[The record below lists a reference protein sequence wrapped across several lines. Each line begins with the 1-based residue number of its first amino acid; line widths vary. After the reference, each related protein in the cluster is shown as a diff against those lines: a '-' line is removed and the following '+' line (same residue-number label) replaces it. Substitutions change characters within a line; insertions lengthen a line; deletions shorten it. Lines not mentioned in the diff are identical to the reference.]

1 MNVATAERLHHS
13 EFCFRAGLW
22 GRRPSELHRY
32 EPVEPTQRAETY
44 YPFCRLVLRLLQ
56 RVYPISR
63 RSSRR
68 LHQRA
73 ANPFS
78 VLQSKCQGNRQK
90 MSVGYYI
97 GLWEKDRVWRCWR
110 MTAAGSWTKTEHY
123 NCGNIDIYY

>member
-63 RSSRR
+63 RSRRR
-68 LHQRA
+68 LHQCA
-73 ANPFS
+73 ANPLS
-78 VLQSKCQGNRQK
+78 ALQSECLGNREK
-90 MSVGYYI
+90 MSVTYDI
-97 GLWEKDRVWRCWR
+97 GLGGKTVRGG
-110 MTAAGSWTKTEHY
+110 AG
-123 NCGNIDIYY
+123 G